1 MRAAFNNAALVKH
14 HDRIRVA
21 DSGQTV
27 CYYKY
32 SAPLHE
38 VIHTLLD
45 KRLCA
50 GIDRGCS
57 LVQNH
62 NGRVCNGGAGNG
74 NQLPL
79 PLTE

>member
-1 MRAAFNNAALVKH
+1 MCIRDRALVKH
-14 HDRIRVA
+14 HARIRVA

-50 GIDRGCS
+50 GIDLS
-57 LVQNH
+57 LIHISVS
-62 NGRVCNGGAGNG
+62 
-74 NQLPL
+74 
-79 PLTE
+79 